1 MSYIL
6 ILTDYKQFILSYIT
20 LTKLFVLISSSFNR
34 TNNIVRERITSLI

>member
-1 MSYIL
+1 MSYTL
-6 ILTDYKQFILSYIT
+6 MLTDYKLLILSYII